1 MITKILKIEKDL
13 VTVELKDRE
22 YTEILYISQ
31 FLERINK
38 QLQND

>member
-13 VTVELKDRE
+13 VTVELKDRD

>member
-38 QLQND
+38 QLKND

>member
-22 YTEILYISQ
+22 YTEILYISK